1 MRGHYS
7 PIEHGLSLRKIPHG
21 KGPPINQP
29 AVSTIHLT
37 SVGPWPTLLWGVQAT
52 FVKTHSVNIQVFKQI
67 SISRKSLTPSMCSA
81 LIRIILFL
89 TIFPLVN

>member
-21 KGPPINQP
+21 KGPP
-29 AVSTIHLT
+29 T
-37 SVGPWPTLLWGVQAT
+37 SLLFQLFILHQLGPWPTLLWGVQAT

>member
-37 SVGPWPTLLWGVQAT
+37 SVGTLANTTVGCASHFCENTLS
-52 FVKTHSVNIQVFKQI
+52 KHSGI
-67 SISRKSLTPSMCSA
+67 
-81 LIRIILFL
+81 
-89 TIFPLVN
+89 